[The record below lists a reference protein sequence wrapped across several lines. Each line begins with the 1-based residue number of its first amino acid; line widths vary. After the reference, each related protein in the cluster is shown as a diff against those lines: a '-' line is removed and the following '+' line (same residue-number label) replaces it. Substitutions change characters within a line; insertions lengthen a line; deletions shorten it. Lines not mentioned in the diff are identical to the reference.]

1 MNWELPDVQD
11 GFRKG
16 RGTWDQ
22 TANICSIIKKAREFQ
37 KNIYFCFIDWVKVFD
52 CVQHN
57 KLWKILKRMGMS
69 EHLTYLLRNLYAGQE
84 AIVRTLHETT
94 KLQKEY
100 DKTVYCHFA
109 YLSYVQCTSCKMLG
123 QINHKLE
130 SRLLWEISTT
140 SDIAMIPL

>member
-1 MNWELPDVQD
+1 M
-11 GFRKG
+11 
-16 RGTWDQ
+16 GTMKFQ
-22 TANICSIIKKAREFQ
+22 IFKLNLEKAEEPEIKFPTS
-37 KNIYFCFIDWVKVFD
+37 VGSS
-52 CVQHN
+52 N
-57 KLWKILKRMGMS
+57 KQEHSTKISTSALFTTSKPLTVWMATNWKILKHGKFLLPD
-69 EHLTYLLRNLYAGQE
+69 HLTCLLRNLFVGQE

-130 SRLLWEISTT
+130 SRLL
-140 SDIAMIPL
+140 